1 MKLPVLIAA
10 IVGILVVGYGIFEWE
25 VNRYDVPVGK
35 SLQVRYKGPLI
46 GSGTPAK
53 PGRWAEDGEVGVR
66 RELRGPGRHFVCP
79 IWYERTLIDD
89 VEIAPGEVG
98 IVTCKIGDPLPEG
111 QYLVDGEIGTTTQQ
125 GVLRKCLAP
134 GRYRVNP
141 YGYEVK
147 KVVKSEPAA
156 GEAGSRVSGWVDIPA
171 GYVGVVTNLADNPLM
186 KENAGVQDQVLPAG
200 IYLVNGRQQQ
210 VDVVEIGY
218 RETTVEIVQQRD
230 ETGNVVR
237 DKSGEPLI
245 ASTSGGIGFPSADG
259 FPITMDFTTVWGLF
273 PEQAANAVRV
283 FGNIDQIEQKVIL
296 PQIESICRN
305 NGSEYP
311 AVDLLVGEE
320 REVFQNDVL
329 AEFQKVLDAKQ
340 IHLLYGLVRHL
351 YIPTEVR
358 LPIQTSFVADEL
370 KLTRQQEQETARA
383 EADLR
388 EAEKLVDLETAK
400 VAAET
405 GKLVAGRQAEGQKI
419 VGETAAE
426 TRKLVAAIE
435 RQTADLESEA
445 KLALGQAESE
455 GKKLVAEA
463 ESGKFKLAVEA
474 FGSSD
479 AYTRWVFAS
488 NLPSKI
494 ELQLLYAGP
503 GTLWT
508 DLKDAV
514 RVVTEPTQPTG
525 PAPKTAVQKAAAR

>member
-1 MKLPVLIAA
+1 MKPAVLIA
-10 IVGILVVGYGIFEWE
+10 IVVAVAVAGYGIFEWE
-25 VNRYDVPVGK
+25 VNRYDVPVGR
-35 SLQVRYKGPLI
+35 SLLLRYKGPLI
-46 GSGTPAK
+46 FGSGKPAQA
-53 PGRWAEDGEVGVR
+53 GRWAEDDEVGVR

-79 IWYERTLIDD
+79 IWYERTLVDD

-98 IVTCKIGDPLPEG
+98 IVTCKIGDPLPPG
-111 QYLVDGEIGTTTQQ
+111 QYLVDGEIGTTKHQ

-147 KVVKSEPAA
+147 VVKTEAA
-156 GEAGSRVSGWVDIPA
+156 GDAGPGSKASGWVDIPA
-171 GYVGVVTNLADNPLM
+171 GYVGVVTNLADNPVSNE
-186 KENAGVQDQVLPAG
+186 KVGVQDQVLPAG

-210 VDVVEIGY
+210 IDVVEIGY

-230 ETGNVVR
+230 QTGGVVR
-237 DKSGEPLI
+237 DDSGEPLI
-245 ASTSGGIGFPSADG
+245 ASATGGIGFPSADG
-259 FPITMDFTTVWGLF
+259 FPILMDFTTVWGLF

-283 FGNIDQIEQKVIL
+283 FGNVDQIEQKVIL

-311 AVDLLVGEE
+311 AVDLLVGEQ

-329 AEFQKVLDAKQ
+329 AEFQTVLQGKK

-358 LPIQTSFVADEL
+358 KPIQTSFVADEL

-388 EAEKLVDLETAK
+388 EAEKMVDLESAR

-405 GKLVAGRQAEGQKI
+405 TKLVAEKQAEGQK
-419 VGETAAE
+419 VAAETAAE
-426 TRKLVAAIE
+426 TRKLVAAIA

-445 KLALGQAESE
+445 KLALGQAENE

-474 FGSSD
+474 FGGAD

-488 NLPSKI
+488 NLPDKI

-514 RVVTEPTQPTG
+514 RVVTEPAKATTP
-525 PAPKTAVQKAAAR
+525 AAAR